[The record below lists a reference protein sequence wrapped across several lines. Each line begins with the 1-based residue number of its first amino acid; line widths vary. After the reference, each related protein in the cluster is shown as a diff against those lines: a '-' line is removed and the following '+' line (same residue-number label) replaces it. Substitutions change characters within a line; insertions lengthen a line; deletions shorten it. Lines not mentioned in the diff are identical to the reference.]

1 MADHTLGPMLRVGEA
16 EFVRDFLSVVNVLRT
31 QLDLDELEL
40 LLASGRFEQAMQMVA
55 DAANR
60 LGTTYTT
67 SYVRSGQS
75 AGNWLEREV
84 GDILF
89 DFDQTNTRAV
99 RAMQANRARLVRE
112 FSEQQRRSTTQA
124 LQRGIA
130 RGANPREQARAFRD
144 SIGLTQKQEGWV
156 ANYERQLRNNDPA
169 ALRRRLR
176 DARSDRA
183 VRNAIAR
190 GTPLTDER
198 IEAMVGRYRAR
209 MIRHRSE
216 VIARTEALRSVH
228 EGTNEM
234 FQQAFDDGSLS
245 PEQMEQEWQTGRDE
259 RVRRSHSPMHGQLR
273 PIGQPFISGK
283 GRSLRYPGDTLA
295 PADETILC
303 RCSVS
308 TRMVSFQ
315 GVQPAGVN
323 VTVIESVL

>member
-1 MADHTLGPMLRVGEA
+1 MLRVGEA

-40 LLASGRFEQAMQMVA
+40 LLASGRFEAAMQMVT

-67 SYVRSGQS
+67 SYVRAGQGAS
-75 AGNWLEREV
+75 DWLEREV

-156 ANYERQLRNNDPA
+156 ANYERQLRNNDPR
-169 ALRRRLR
+169 ALERRLR

-183 VRNAIAR
+183 VRNAIRR
-190 GTPLTDER
+190 GTPLTEER
-198 IEAMVGRYRAR
+198 IEQLVGKYRSR

-234 FQQAFDDGSLS
+234 FQQAFDEGRLS
-245 PEQMEQEWQTGRDE
+245 PEQIEQTWSTARDE
-259 RVRRSHSPMHGQLR
+259 RVRSSHSTMHGQIR
-273 PIGQPFISGK
+273 PVGVPFTSGK

-295 PADETILC
+295 PPDETILC
-303 RCSVS
+303 RCDVQ
-308 TRMVSFQ
+308 TRMTSFQ
-315 GVQPAGVN
+315 GVEQVGGVN
-323 VTVIESVL
+323 VTVVES